1 MLFPKKRIQNRKI
14 GEIETYKSYGDLISP
29 KNKKNK
35 FINFVITILCILLIG
50 SFGKYFLEAARVL
63 GGAITKTT
71 VSVVS
76 KQLGK
81 KMIRDEFGNINIMFL
96 GYGGEKHQGGYL
108 ADSIIVASRNPEL
121 GAITMISTPRDLVV
135 YNKEESV
142 FGRVNQIFSR
152 ALGRKLE
159 YATGAKAMSD
169 ELTKITGITIPYY
182 VLLDFQGFEDII
194 NTLGGVDINVAKP
207 LKDVTYPDRN
217 RGIITFK
224 VNSGMNHFSGD
235 TALMY
240 ARSRHSTSDFDR
252 SLRQQQIVK
261 AVKDKLISQILSPSK
276 IKQIYN
282 DYTKIVKTNISL
294 DEMIG
299 LAQYADNINHMFSFG
314 FTTECSMYAYKLS
327 HPGCFLYTP
336 NRDLFGGASVI
347 LPIGSDNINPNFYGY
362 TQNFAYYVAHNQKYL
377 IENANIVVRNGID
390 KTYTKQ
396 VGMKNDGYA
405 TQLAVKL
412 KKYAF
417 KIPNVEN
424 APQITSG
431 TIAYIL
437 STGDMDGTI
446 ERLKTFLPIDQ
457 IINVSENEA
466 TTGNDLSEKL
476 YQQQLSGTDVILDL
490 GNTYL
495 NYLQTKTFDYYR

>member
-1 MLFPKKRIQNRKI
+1 MFVQKKRIQNRKLWEI
-14 GEIETYKSYGDLISP
+14 GTYRSYGDILSP

-35 FINFVITILCILLIG
+35 LVNVVITILCVFLIA
-50 SFGKYFLEAARVL
+50 SFGKYVIQAAQVVGRAV
-63 GGAITKTT
+63 GKTT
-71 VSVVS
+71 ISVVS

-81 KMIRDEFGNINIMFL
+81 EMIKDEFGNINIMIIW
-96 GYGGEKHQGGYL
+96 YGGQKHQWWYL

-121 GAITMISTPRDLVV
+121 GAITMISTPRDMVV
-135 YNKEESV
+135 YNKEERV
-142 FGRVNQIFSR
+142 FGRINQVFSR
-152 ALGRKLE
+152 GLWRKLE
-159 YATGAKAMSD
+159 FETGAKVMSD
-169 ELTKITGITIPYY
+169 QLTKITWLTIPYY

-194 NTLGGVDINVAKP
+194 NTLGGVDIYVSKP
-207 LKDVTYPDRN
+207 LKDTTYPDRN
-217 RGIITFK
+217 RGIMTFM

-252 SLRQQQIVK
+252 SLRQQQILK
-261 AVKDKLISQILSPSK
+261 AVKDKLI
-276 IKQIYN
+276 KQITSPTKLKQLYA

-299 LAQYADNINHMFSFG
+299 LAQYADDMNHMFSFG

-336 NRDLFGGASVI
+336 NRDLFGWASVI
-347 LPIGSDNINPNFYGY
+347 LPIWSDNLNPNFYGY

-377 IENANIVVRNGID
+377 MENANIVIWNGLD
-390 KTYTKQ
+390 KEYIKQ
-396 VGMKNDGYA
+396 MGMPNDSYA

-417 KIPNVEN
+417 GVTNVKN
-424 APQITSG
+424 APSASSG
-431 TIAYIL
+431 TVAYIL
-437 STGDMDGTI
+437 WTGDFDWTI
-446 ERLKTFLPIDQ
+446 ERLKTFIPIDQ
-457 IINVSENEA
+457 VVKFEESL
-466 TTGNDLSEKL
+466 TWDVLSEAL
-476 YQQQLSGTDVILDL
+476 YQQQLSGVDLVLDI

-495 NYLQTKTFDYYR
+495 TKLQWKVFDYYR

>member
-1 MLFPKKRIQNRKI
+1 MMLFVKKHIQNRKI
-14 GEIETYKSYGDLISP
+14 WDIESYKSYGDIISP
-29 KNKKNK
+29 KNKTNK
-35 FINFVITILCILLIG
+35 FINIVITMLCILLIW
-50 SFGKYFLEAARVL
+50 SFGKYFLEAAHVL
-63 GGAITKTT
+63 WWAITKTT
-71 VSVVS
+71 ISVVS

-81 KMIRDEFGNINIMFL
+81 KMIRDEFGNINIMVI
-96 GYGGEKHQGGYL
+96 GYGGEKHQWWYL

-121 GAITMISTPRDLVV
+121 WAITMISTPRDLVI

-142 FGRVNQIFSR
+142 FGRINQVFSR

-159 YATGAKAMSD
+159 YETWARVMS
-169 ELTKITGITIPYY
+169 EQLTKITGLTIPYY

-207 LKDVTYPDRN
+207 LKDVTYPDRQ
-217 RGIITFK
+217 RGIMTFK
-224 VNSGMNHFSGD
+224 VNSGMNHFSGE

-252 SLRQQQIVK
+252 SLRQQQILK
-261 AVKDKLISQILSPSK
+261 AVKEKLIAQITSPSK
-276 IKQIYN
+276 IKQLYQ
-282 DYTKIVKTNISL
+282 DYTRIIKTNITL

-299 LAQYADNINHMFSFG
+299 LAQYADNMKHMFSFG
-314 FTTECSMYAYKLS
+314 FTTECSMFAYKLS

-336 NRDLFGGASVI
+336 NRDLFGWASVI
-347 LPIGSDNINPNFYGY
+347 LPIGSDNINPSYYDYTRNFV
-362 TQNFAYYVAHNQKYL
+362 YYVAHNQQYL
-377 IENANIVVRNGID
+377 IDNANIIMRNGID
-390 KTYTKQ
+390 KNYTKQ
-396 VGMKNDGYA
+396 LWMKNESYA

-417 KIPNVEN
+417 KVQDVKN
-424 APQITSG
+424 APQAISG
-431 TIAYIL
+431 TIAYIV
-437 STGDMDGTI
+437 STGNMDGTI

-457 IINVSENEA
+457 IINVSENI
-466 TTGNDLSEKL
+466 TGVDLSEEF

-495 NYLQTKTFDYYR
+495 NYLQNKTFNYYR